1 MMRDGRL
8 SGVLRTEAP
17 ACLVEQAVNTALNR
31 DAEELLLAHL
41 GEVPPA
47 TLSAEFHRRLKRRG
61 GSHQLERVH
70 AK

>member
-1 MMRDGRL
+1 
-8 SGVLRTEAP
+8 
-17 ACLVEQAVNTALNR
+17 
-31 DAEELLLAHL
+31 LLLAHL

-47 TLSAEFHRRLKRRG
+47 TLSADFHRRLKRRG